1 MARPRSLLAAI
12 VAVLALAGACT
23 SDDGAEGSPSTTA
36 ATPISE
42 PAGTT
47 TDDTGA
53 TDDTDVPTTEV
64 DGGVIAPSSTPD
76 GTTTT
81 APAPFGTLLPK
92 SGPGDGA
99 GTAQLVDLRTGRHD
113 GFDRIVLEFADGV
126 QPGWW
131 VEWVDG
137 PITQS
142 GSGSSVEVEG
152 AAYLQI
158 RTEPASGYD
167 LDAGAATFAPDRVSG
182 PGGGPIAEVVRAGD
196 FEANLI
202 WVAGADERTG
212 FTVSTL
218 GSPSRLV
225 IDVAST

>member
-1 MARPRSLLAAI
+1 MAIRRPLVVAL
-12 VAVLALAGACT
+12 VAVLALAGACSSGGDDDT
-23 SDDGAEGSPSTTA
+23 SATATDGATSEVEGATTSEVDDTTTTEADGGTTTAADEGSPST
-36 ATPISE
+36 E
-42 PAGTT
+42 PAG
-47 TDDTGA
+47 DLD
-53 TDDTDVPTTEV
+53 
-64 DGGVIAPSSTPD
+64 
-76 GTTTT
+76 
-81 APAPFGTLLPK
+81 PK

-99 GTAQLVDLRTGRHD
+99 GTAQLVDVRTGRHD

-126 QPGWW
+126 QPPWW

-137 PITQS
+137 PIAQS
-142 GSGSSVEVEG
+142 GSGNPVEVDG

-167 LDAGAATFAPDRVSG
+167 LDAGAATFEPDRVPG
-182 PGGGPIAEVVRAGD
+182 PGGGPVAEVVRAGD

-225 IDVAST
+225 IDVAPA